1 MKRLL
6 HLIGVS
12 FSVDLFP
19 NFYLQW
25 HHDLNGIL
33 NIQQKDQSGS
43 VSLNEGTW
51 KQLESFDFAFFV

>member
-51 KQLESFDFAFFV
+51 K